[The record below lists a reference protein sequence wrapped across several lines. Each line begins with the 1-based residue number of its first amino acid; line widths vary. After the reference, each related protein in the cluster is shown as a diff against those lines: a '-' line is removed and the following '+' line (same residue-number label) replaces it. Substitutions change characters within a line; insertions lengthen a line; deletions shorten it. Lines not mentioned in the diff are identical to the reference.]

1 MDTKALKQKILD
13 LAIHGKLVPQDP
25 NDEPAKELI
34 NRINKERTELE
45 AKGIIRKDKQVMPLD
60 DKYPFTIPNSWEW
73 TKLGDILILISGQD
87 FPPSKYN
94 SKGKGVPY
102 IIGASNIE
110 NGKLIVSR
118 WTEQPSVISKR
129 NDILVVCK
137 GAGVGKLS
145 INDIGTVHIAR
156 QIQAVRNFSEG
167 INILYILA
175 VIRYSIEG
183 IKASANGLIPGL
195 KRELLLSLDIPLPPI
210 KEQKRIASRIKEL
223 FSVIDNI
230 ENSKNDIFETISKAK
245 DRILDLAI
253 SGKLLPKRSQWKG
266 YILDDLLKYEQPQK
280 YIVSSTDYSD
290 AYETPVL
297 TAGKSFILGY
307 TNETDNIYDN
317 LPCIIFDDFTTDC
330 KYVDFKFKVKS
341 SAMKI
346 LHPKSGMNS
355 KFLYYLVKVNKEQN
369 ITHKRYWISI
379 VSQRKVNV
387 PTLQE
392 QNDIVSKVQQLYSVL
407 DKIQENIK

>member
-25 NDEPAKELI
+25 NDEPA
-34 NRINKERTELE
+34 TELLE
-45 AKGIIRKDKQVMPLD
+45 KTWKKKNENLNSNQVINAAPYQLPEGWAWTLLESYTLSITDGDHQAPPKSETGIPFLVISDVAKGKIDFSHARFVTQSYYDGITPNRKAQQ
-60 DKYPFTIPNSWEW
+60 
-73 TKLGDILILISGQD
+73 GDILFTVTGSYGIVVMVNTNRKFCFQRHIGLIK
-87 FPPSKYN
+87 P
-94 SKGKGVPY
+94 
-102 IIGASNIE
+102 
-110 NGKLIVSR
+110 
-118 WTEQPSVISKR
+118 
-129 NDILVVCK
+129 
-137 GAGVGKLS
+137 
-145 INDIGTVHIAR
+145 
-156 QIQAVRNFSEG
+156 AVYGEF
-167 INILYILA
+167 LYYILQSSY
-175 VIRYSIEG
+175 VKNYCDK
-183 IKASANGLIPGL
+183 KATGTAQKTVGLETLRNMPVPIP
-195 KRELLLSLDIPLPPI
+195 PLA
-210 KEQKRIASRIKEL
+210 EQKRIVSRIKEL

-230 ENSKNDIFETISKAK
+230 ENSKNDIIETISKAK
-245 DRILDLAI
+245 DKILDLAI
-253 SGKLLPKRSQWKG
+253 SGKLLPKRSQWKE

-280 YIVSSTDYSD
+280 YIVRSTEYSD
-290 AYETPVL
+290 AYDTPVL

-307 TNETDNIYDN
+307 TNEVDNIYDN

-355 KFLYYLVKVNKEQN
+355 KFLYYLVKVNREQH

-387 PTLQE
+387 PKLQE